1 MQLSCALGQIEIFIH
16 GRLILKN
23 LAGLSIHLEVTTG
36 WGLYHSWCLRGLLL
50 C

>member
-36 WGLYHSWCLRGLLL
+36 WGLDDGRRLRGLLL

>member
-16 GRLILKN
+16 GHLILKN
-23 LAGLSIHLEVTTG
+23 LAGLSIHLEVTASRWLDDG
-36 WGLYHSWCLRGLLL
+36 RRLRGLLL